1 MTDSWLLGD
10 RTVAARERILDA
22 AAACFARQGVSGT
35 SVGDVAAE
43 AGCSRP
49 TIYRY
54 FEDRDGLR
62 AAFVEREAGRI
73 GEDVAQV
80 IARLDDPGERLV
92 IGITEALRRVRGNAT
107 LSSWF
112 DPTEAG
118 ATDQLARASAAI
130 AGFVEPFVRSDDAAA
145 TRRRTDWVIRAVLS
159 FLTSPAESE
168 QEERTMIRD
177 LLVPVVVPISTH
189 PGE

>member
-1 MTDSWLLGD
+1 MTDSWLVGD
-10 RTVAARERILDA
+10 RKAVARERILDA
-22 AAACFARQGVSGT
+22 AGRCFARCGVPGT

-62 AAFVEREAGRI
+62 TAFVEREAGRI
-73 GEDVAQV
+73 GEDVAEV
-80 IARLDDPGERLV
+80 IARVDDPGERLV
-92 IGITEALRRVRGNAT
+92 IGIIEALRRVRGNAT

-130 AGFVEPFVRSDDAAA
+130 NRFVEPFVRTDDAAA

-159 FLTSPAESE
+159 LLTSPGASDDD
-168 QEERTMIRD
+168 EETMLRE
-177 LLVPVVVPISTH
+177 LLVPVVVSASIP
-189 PGE
+189 PAE

>member
-1 MTDSWLLGD
+1 MTGSWLVGD
-10 RTVAARERILDA
+10 RTTVARERILDA
-22 AAACFARQGVSGT
+22 AARCFARRGVSGT
-35 SVGDVAAE
+35 TVGDVATE

-54 FEDRDGLR
+54 FEDRDALR

-73 GEDVAQV
+73 GAAVAEV
-80 IARLDDPGERLV
+80 VARVADPGERLV
-92 IGITEALRRVRGNAT
+92 IGVTEALRHVRGDAT

-112 DPTEAG
+112 DPTQAG

-130 AGFVEPFVRSDDAAA
+130 ARLVEPLVRAGDAAA

-159 FLTSPAESE
+159 LLASPGDSDD
-168 QEERTMIRD
+168 EERTMLRE
-177 LLVPVVVPISTH
+177 LLVPVVVSATTTPA
-189 PGE
+189 E

>member
-1 MTDSWLLGD
+1 MTGSWLVGD
-10 RTVAARERILDA
+10 RTAVARERILDA
-22 AAACFARQGVSGT
+22 AERCFARHGVSGT
-35 SVGDVAAE
+35 SVGDVASE

-73 GEDVAQV
+73 GRDVAEV
-80 IARLDDPGERLV
+80 IAGLDDPGERLV
-92 IGITEALRRVRGNAT
+92 IGITEALRRVRGDAT

-112 DPTEAG
+112 DPTQAG

-130 AGFVEPFVRSDDAAA
+130 ARFVEPFVRTDDAAA

-159 FLTSPAESE
+159 LLASPGGSEEEELTMLRE
-168 QEERTMIRD
+168 
-177 LLVPVVVPISTH
+177 LLVPVVVPVSTD
-189 PGE
+189 PAE